1 MTGKE
6 ERINLAKDMNE
17 AYYDFWQSKARELIA
32 WGGAGSGKSYA
43 AAQKI
48 IFWLIRKNNKKILI
62 IRKTYPAL
70 KRTCL
75 ELIEK
80 LLSEYGIQYEINRTE
95 LVLTCNKNKVIFLS
109 LDDPEKIKS
118 ITDVDLIWIEE
129 PTELTEEEYEQVRL
143 RLRGKKLS
151 QGEYRQII
159 LTFNPIDANHW
170 LKKRFFDTVQEDVG
184 IYKFTYKNNKFIDPE
199 YVKVLEDLKN
209 KDENFYR
216 VYCLGEWGAYKNVIY
231 TNYTV
236 ESFSGINFD
245 EVVAGLDF
253 GYNNPSAYLL
263 VGIKDK
269 EIYLIDEVYKDK
281 LLTQELVSLIKEK
294 NREYS
299 VNPKIYCDTSD
310 PDRIEELYRSG
321 LNVHPAEKD
330 VLRGINFLKT
340 LKIHIHHN
348 CVNTIKEI
356 QGYRWEEDKNGNVL
370 EKPVK
375 FNDHTCDALR
385 YCVYT
390 HCRRS
395 ERKILDKPK
404 GW

>member
-17 AYYDFWQSKARELIA
+17 AYYDFWQNKARELIA

-48 IFWLIRKNNKKILI
+48 IFWLIRKNNKKILV

-95 LVLTCNKNKVIFLS
+95 LVLSCNKNKVIFLS

-143 RLRGKKLS
+143 RLRGRKLS

-184 IYKFTYKNNKFIDPE
+184 IYKFTYKDNKFIDPE

-216 VYCLGEWGAYKNVIY
+216 VYCLGEWGSMGDLVY
-231 TNYTV
+231 TNWVV
-236 ESFSGINFD
+236 ENFDPSTMSFD

-253 GYNNPSAYLL
+253 GYNNPCAYALI
-263 VGIKDK
+263 GIKDQEPYILD
-269 EIYLIDEVYKDK
+269 EIYRSRLV
-281 LLTQELVSLIKEK
+281 TSELAKLIKEK
-294 NREYS
+294 NAEYNI
-299 VNPKIYCDTSD
+299 NPSIYCDTSD
-310 PDRIEELYRSG
+310 PDRIEELHRAG
-321 LNVHPAEKD
+321 LRVYPAEKD
-330 VLRGINFLKT
+330 VMKGISIVRRYKL
-340 LKIHIHHN
+340 HIHPN

-356 QGYRWEEDKNGNVL
+356 RGYAFKKDKNGNTL
-370 EKPVK
+370 EEPVK
-375 FNDHTCDALR
+375 FNDHLMDSIR
-385 YCVYT
+385 YCLASMMEKRGPGLVW
-390 HCRRS
+390 
-395 ERKILDKPK
+395 L
-404 GW
+404 